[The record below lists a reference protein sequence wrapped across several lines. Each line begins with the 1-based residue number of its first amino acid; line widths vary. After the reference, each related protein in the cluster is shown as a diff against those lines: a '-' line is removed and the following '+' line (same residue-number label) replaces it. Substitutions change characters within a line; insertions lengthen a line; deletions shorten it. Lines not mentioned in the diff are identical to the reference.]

1 MLLIAVLAG
10 FLTPFDGAAV
20 NIALPSIAAEFHM
33 DVISLSWIATAYL
46 LSAALFLVPFGKI
59 ADIYGRKKIFLYGIG
74 IFAATSFVMTMVPST
89 NLMIAI
95 RVIQGLG
102 SGMIFGTTV
111 AIPAQSSAR
120 ERGKALGIYITSVY
134 FGLSLGPF
142 LGGVL
147 TQYFGWRSIFF
158 VNVPI
163 GIVAILL
170 VIWKLKGDWAECRG
184 ERFDLTGSVIYG
196 IAIVAVMYGLSV
208 ATDGAGYTFLLTGIA
223 AGIVFVLYEQRIR
236 FPVLDVKLFTGNR
249 IFAFSNLAALINY
262 SATYAVTFL
271 LSLYLQYTSGFT
283 PESAGLILI
292 AQPAFQAIVSPIAGK
307 LSDHIEPAVVASA
320 GMALTAAGLILLIF
334 LSETT
339 PLWYLILSLV
349 VLGAGFG
356 LFSSPN
362 TNAIMSAVEK
372 RNYGVASGIVGTMRL
387 LGQMLSMGIAM
398 LVFAVMIGPVEITPA
413 NYPQFMTS
421 MHIGFIIFAISC
433 VVGIFS
439 PWSGERCTAQRDPA
453 CTSFSSSPARNRRT
467 IFPEICRYGWLLL
480 YQRITFNP
488 WAPPKPFADGR
499 DPERARHF

>member
-1 MLLIAVLAG
+1 MQNPNPLDDSQPVPTRPGIGSLEPDSPEICRNPPDALTGTEKGIVLLIAVLAG
-10 FLTPFDGAAV
+10 FLTPFDGSAV
-20 NIALPSIAAEFHM
+20 NIALPSIGSEFHM

-46 LSAALFLVPFGKI
+46 LAAALFLVPFGKI
-59 ADIYGRKKIFLYGIG
+59 ADIYGQKKIFLYGIS
-74 IFAATSFVMTMVPST
+74 IFAAASFVMTMVPSP
-89 NLMIAI
+89 NLLIAI

-111 AIPAQSSAR
+111 AILSSVFPPG

-163 GIVAILL
+163 GIVAIIL
-170 VIWKLKGDWAECRG
+170 VTWKLKGDWAECRG
-184 ERFDLTGSVIYG
+184 EIFDLTGSVIYG
-196 IAIVAVMYGLSV
+196 IAIVAVMYGLSA
-208 ATDGAGYTFLLTGIA
+208 ATEGSGYLFLLTGIT
-223 AGIVFVLYEQRIR
+223 AGIVFVMYERRITS
-236 FPVLDVKLFTGNR
+236 PVLDVKLFKGNR
-249 IFAFSNLAALINY
+249 IFTFSNIAALINY

-271 LSLYLQYTSGFT
+271 LSLYLQYTNGFT

-307 LSDHIEPAVVASA
+307 LSDRIEPAVVASV
-320 GMALTAAGLILLIF
+320 GMALTAAGLVLLIF
-334 LSETT
+334 LTDTT
-339 PLWYLILSLV
+339 SLWYLILCLI

-398 LVFAVMIGPVEITPA
+398 LVFAVLIGPVEITPA
-413 NYPQFMTS
+413 YYPQFLAS
-421 MHIGFIIFAISC
+421 MHIGFIIFAVSC
-433 VVGIFS
+433 MVGIFFS
-439 PWSGERCTAQRDPA
+439 LVRGTMHA
-453 CTSFSSSPARNRRT
+453 TS
-467 IFPEICRYGWLLL
+467 
-480 YQRITFNP
+480 
-488 WAPPKPFADGR
+488 
-499 DPERARHF
+499 

>member
-1 MLLIAVLAG
+1 MQKPESTDGTLAEPAEPDMGSPGPVTDEICRNPTDALTGTEKGIVLLIAVLAG

-20 NIALPSIAAEFHM
+20 NIALPTIGSEFHM

-46 LSAALFLVPFGKI
+46 LAAALFLVPFGKI

-74 IFAATSFVMTMVPST
+74 IFAAASFAMTMVPST
-89 NLMIAI
+89 NVMIVI
-95 RVIQGLG
+95 RIIQGLG
-102 SGMIFGTTV
+102 GGMIFGTTV
-111 AIPAQSSAR
+111 AILSSVFPPG

-163 GIVAILL
+163 GIAAILL
-170 VIWKLKGDWAECRG
+170 VTWKLKGDWAECRG

-208 ATDGAGYTFLLTGIA
+208 ATEGAGYTFLLTGIA
-223 AGIVFVLYEQRIR
+223 AGILFVLYERRIS
-236 FPVLDVKLFTGNR
+236 FPVLDMRLFTGNR

-283 PESAGLILI
+283 PDSAGLILI

-307 LSDHIEPAVVASA
+307 LSDRIEPAVVASA
-320 GMALTAAGLILLIF
+320 GMALTAAGLFLLIF
-334 LSETT
+334 LTETT
-339 PLWYLILSLV
+339 TLWYLILCLI

-372 RNYGVASGIVGTMRL
+372 RNYGVASGMVGTMRL

-398 LVFAVMIGPVEITPA
+398 LVFAVIIGPVEITPA
-413 NYPQFMTS
+413 YYPQFMTS
-421 MHIGFIIFAISC
+421 MHIGFILFAIFC
-433 VVGIFS
+433 LVGIFFS
-439 PWSGERCTAQRDPA
+439 LVRGKMHR
-453 CTSFSSSPARNRRT
+453 TS
-467 IFPEICRYGWLLL
+467 
-480 YQRITFNP
+480 
-488 WAPPKPFADGR
+488 
-499 DPERARHF
+499 